1 MDETIGVKGG
11 HNDLLRTKKIIK
23 AKEDKAN
30 EAAEEKELKELEK
43 KVKKAQRYTLI
54 KTLPLVIVGGTVKTI
69 YDSVTSNKTSSTED
83 ISYKEN
89 SFKDNNYK
97 ENNGNNSDTKTVV
110 DSNGRRKIIVTTP
123 TGKVVVVREEN
134 DKKNLIED
142 LLIPEE
148 EKKDKKDT
156 NVVREKPVRDVQQ
169 EFIVIPRTS
178 SHKKGIDDIHDT
190 FLESGTSISLS
201 SNDKLSKLKARKI
214 VDEYEKKLKDVR
226 YDLRKLIFEYNV
238 LVSESD
244 EITVSKQAEDILDKL
259 NDVIS
264 RIEALK
270 NKIKIEDLDKY
281 DDNYIYTLVEDYL
294 KEFKDKK
301 FVSEIKDSP
310 LYVTIE
316 EKLEELDSK
325 KTKLGKKV
333 GEKKEKLEEKE
344 EKFDK
349 LKEKFYNVEKLNK
362 ELEDFQVEQQRM
374 LEELQRKVADAVTV
388 SERVEVQAQMLNRQS
403 RNLLRRLRRQMF
415 FPGPRMGKR
424 MSMMTAIYLRTLHDI
439 IYPPTVTKKYKVVKV
454 NDYSKDIE
462 YSISTID
469 DSLGMLTRTDKQID
483 KMIKQVRNEFSEYIG
498 VIKECDELLSNLN
511 KIKGEMEEKE
521 YEIKKIKL
529 EQEKVLEK
537 NNAKVLK
544 RGVFKL

>member
-23 AKEDKAN
+23 AKEEK
-30 EAAEEKELKELEK
+30 EKGEAEEKELKELEK
-43 KVKKAQRYTLI
+43 RVKKTQRYTLI
-54 KTLPLVIVGGTVKTI
+54 KTLPLVIVGGTVKSI
-69 YDSVTSNKTSSTED
+69 YDSVTSNKTSSTDD

-89 SFKDNNYK
+89 SLKDNNYK
-97 ENNGNNSDTKTVV
+97 EHNGNNP
-110 DSNGRRKIIVTTP
+110 DSKINGRRKIIVTTP
-123 TGKVVVVREEN
+123 NGKVVVNVCEEN
-134 DKKNLIED
+134 EKKNFIED
-142 LLIPEE
+142 LLTPEE
-148 EKKDKKDT
+148 EKKDT
-156 NVVREKPVRDVQQ
+156 NLVGEKPVRDVQQ
-169 EFIVIPRTS
+169 DFIFIPRAS
-178 SHKKGIDDIHDT
+178 SHKKGIGNTYDT
-190 FLESGTSISLS
+190 ILESGANISLS

-214 VDEYEKKLKDVR
+214 VDEYEKQLKDVR
-226 YDLRKLIFEYNV
+226 YDLRKLVFEYNV

-259 NDVIS
+259 SDVIS
-264 RIEALK
+264 KIEALK

-281 DDNYIYTLVEDYL
+281 DDNYIYTLVEEYL

-310 LYVTIE
+310 LYVAIE

-333 GEKKEKLEEKE
+333 EEKKEKLEEKE

-349 LKEKFYNVEKLNK
+349 LKEKFYNVEKFNK
-362 ELEDFQVEQQRM
+362 ELYTFQIEQQRV
-374 LEELQRKVADAVTV
+374 LEDLQRKVADALTV
-388 SERVEVQAQMLNRQS
+388 SERVEVQAQMLNKQS
-403 RNLLRRLRRQMF
+403 RNLLRRLRRQIF

-424 MSMMTAIYLRTLHDI
+424 MSLLTAIYLRTLHDM
-439 IYPPTVTKKYKVVKV
+439 IYPPTETKKYKVIKV
-454 NDYSKDIE
+454 EDYSKDIE

-469 DSLGMLTRTDKQID
+469 DSLGMLTRTNKQID
-483 KMIKQVRNEFSEYIG
+483 KIIKQVKNEFSEYIG

-521 YEIKKIKL
+521 YEINKIKK